1 MFYTSDFKKFMHDLI
16 IIGSGPAGVTAGI
29 YAARKKL
36 KTLLISRDFVG
47 QVGRA
52 SFVENYPGILGVRG
66 LDLTQK
72 WREHL
77 KKFEIEIKEGEEVV
91 SLKKENDF
99 FQVKTKNNEYEA
111 KAVIVATGRKPKEL
125 DIPGEK
131 EFLGKGVGYCVT
143 CDGPL
148 FGGKKIAVIGGGN
161 SSFDAALESAKYGE
175 KVYILH
181 YEPQP
186 KADELTQERVKANGK
201 ITLIPNADLKEIK
214 GGKMVNSLLYEDL
227 KAGEKKE
234 ILIDGVFVVE
244 IGYTPVAEFLAELVD
259 LNEAKEII
267 VDPRTGATK
276 TPGLFAAGD
285 VTDISAKQIIVA
297 AGEGAKAALA
307 AYNFLEKK

>member
-77 KKFEIEIKEGEEVV
+77 KKFEVEIKEGEEVV

-111 KAVIVATGRKPKEL
+111 KAVIVATGRKL
-125 DIPGEK
+125 RSLGIPGEK
-131 EFLGKGVGYCVT
+131 EFLGRGVGYCVT

-148 FGGKKIAVIGGGN
+148 YSGKKIAVIGGGN
-161 SSFDAALESAKYGE
+161 FSFDAALESAKYGE
-175 KVYILH
+175 KVYILIR
-181 YEPQP
+181 EPQP

-201 ITLIPNADLKEIK
+201 ITLIANANLKEIK
-214 GGKMVNSLLYEDL
+214 GEKMVSSILYEDSRT
-227 KAGEKKE
+227 GEKKE
-234 ILIDGVFVVE
+234 LSVDGIFIE
-244 IGYTPVAEFLAELVD
+244 IGYMPVAEFLAELVD

-285 VTDISAKQIIVA
+285 VTDISTKQIIVA
-297 AGEGAKAALA
+297 AGEGAKAAVA